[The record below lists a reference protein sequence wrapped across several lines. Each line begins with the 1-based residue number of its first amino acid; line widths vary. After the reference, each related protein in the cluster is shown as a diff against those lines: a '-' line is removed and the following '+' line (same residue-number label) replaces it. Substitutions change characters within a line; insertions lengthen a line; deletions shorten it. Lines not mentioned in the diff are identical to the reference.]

1 MHQNRLIGDTSAW
14 KGENPMGEAESG
26 RLGLAFDGHLRLEF
40 RGAKVTTDAGLL
52 AVRELD
58 EALGLTAMA
67 GAMIKEG
74 RTGKNIRHQMTGLLQ
89 QSVYARLAGYEDVN
103 DQEALSRD
111 PAMRAVVG
119 RKALERNAASSQT
132 VSRFETET
140 LASEEN
146 VGALAT
152 INHAWI
158 SRAMRAAKGK
168 KVVLDMD
175 SSESPVHG
183 GQEGSA
189 YNGHF
194 CSRCYHPLFVF
205 NKYGDCEGATLRPGN
220 VHSADGWRDLL
231 EPIVDRYR
239 ALGKKLYFRADAAF
253 ASPDLYEYL
262 EESKVLYAIRI
273 KANNRLYE
281 CVDHLMTRPVGRPSK
296 KPKVLYHDF
305 SYRAGTWER
314 SRRVIAKI
322 EWHQEELF
330 PRVGFIITN
339 LSRAAEKVVHFYNQ
353 RGLCEQ
359 YIKEGKYAL
368 SWTRLSCSRFVS
380 NQVRLALFV
389 LAYNLGNFLRRLA
402 LPGEISRWS
411 LRSVQLKLIKIGAR
425 IVSHSRRTVFQMAE
439 VAISGEL
446 FAEILARIRSLA
458 AAFT

>member
-1 MHQNRLIGDTSAW
+1 
-14 KGENPMGEAESG
+14 MGEAENG
-26 RLGLAFDGHLRLEF
+26 RLGLDFDGHLRLEF

-58 EALGLTAMA
+58 GALGLTAMA
-67 GAMIKEG
+67 GVMIKEG
-74 RTGKNIRHQMTGLLQ
+74 RTGRNIRHEMEGLLQ

-111 PAMRAVVG
+111 PAMRAVIG
-119 RKALERNAASSQT
+119 RKALDRNAASSQT

-140 LASEEN
+140 LATEEN
-146 VGALAT
+146 VGALAA
-152 INHAWI
+152 INHAWVA
-158 SRAMRAAKGK
+158 RAMRITKGG
-168 KVVLDMD
+168 KVILDMD

-189 YNGHF
+189 WNGHF

-205 NKYGDCEGATLRPGN
+205 NHYGDCEGATLRPGN
-220 VHSADGWRDLL
+220 VHSAAGWREML

-239 ALGKKLYFRADAAF
+239 ALGKKLHFRADAAF
-253 ASPDLYEYL
+253 ASPDVYEYL
-262 EESKVLYAIRI
+262 EDNNILYAMRI

-281 CVDHLMTRPVGRPSK
+281 CAEHLMTRPVGRPSK
-296 KPKVLYHDF
+296 KPKVIFHDF
-305 SYRAGTWER
+305 SYRAASWER

-322 EWHQEELF
+322 EWHQGELF

-339 LSRAAEKVVHFYNQ
+339 LSRAAKNVVRFYNQ

-368 SWTRLSCSRFVS
+368 AWTRLSCSRFIS
-380 NQVRLALFV
+380 NQVRLALFI

-402 LPGEISRWS
+402 LPEEISHWS

-425 IVSHSRRTVFQMAE
+425 IVSHARRTVFQMAE

-458 AAFT
+458 AAFA